1 MVART
6 IGLVLAFLAL
16 ALAISFA
23 RRKNRKRLE
32 VAALCERIHRFAR
45 VGRIEEAVTACDELL
60 ARFGDAA
67 DPEIRETLVKTL
79 LVKCGALTTLG
90 RCEEA
95 LHILEESLGRFRDAT
110 EVGVREQVAL
120 LSFSRSTAL
129 QLLGRFGEAMLV
141 FDEGI
146 ANFGNAPEFVGFFV
160 LARFGKSACLA
171 QLGRR
176 EEAIRI
182 CDEII
187 AAFGEE
193 ADSWPVESPFDPT
206 RTIIQEGVA
215 QATFLKGT
223 ALGELGRKQESRAAF
238 EELSKRFSHAKE
250 PGIRDIVAKAKA
262 TLHDEEA
269 PIDTDRLV
277 EAAAPGNYARRGAD
291 ITGPSRPLRQTDEPT
306 SSEATTRVTMGMY
319 LDEDGEERSLEVPGW
334 VGVVPNLVAAN
345 VDALRMVGQFYI
357 ERPYRDLA
365 SAPTVITAVDLRTS
379 DGKQR
384 MVQEFAG
391 HIEDQAE
398 VRNLVRQR
406 LGPEMAHWMIVT
418 AHIFKRS

>member
-1 MVART
+1 VDART
-6 IGLVLAFLAL
+6 TGLVLAFLAL
-16 ALAISFA
+16 VLAISFV

-95 LHILEESLGRFRDAT
+95 LHILEE
-110 EVGVREQVAL
+110 
-120 LSFSRSTAL
+120 SRSTAL